1 MKDKNSNTFS
11 LGQIL
16 LALGFAFV
24 LLVITL
30 IKKTFPFPA
39 FDVVSDVLSLTLLI
53 TLILIVQ
60 PFAQKFEKNPVDGIK
75 FISIFLFA
83 LVGISFAFKNLI
95 GIQKVGE
102 FTTLATYVDVIS
114 ANIYNLIYAFLLSI
128 VFSIFL
134 KILFHERGRE
144 AKVKF
149 IITFSYFAI
158 FELSRRIFELPNLL
172 PQLLGGFQIIL
183 FMWISFRIPWV
194 ISLSKKDKYKVL
206 LFSFL
211 SILFSF
217 LLQSP
222 FVTGSAAEGMRYY
235 SDLFF
240 SFTHFYFQPF
250 LIIYF
255 FFVFGSVIFHL
266 PTGEIYER
274 RVTEL
279 STLQNIGKLVAR
291 VFDVKE
297 FSEMSV
303 KIEMEMTNS
312 KSAWVEMKLSNST
325 QIYGRYGIE
334 ESEMLKIME
343 QISHVKEKF
352 EGVHFKEGYH
362 IDMD

>member
-158 FELSRRIFELPNLL
+158 F
-172 PQLLGGFQIIL
+172 
-183 FMWISFRIPWV
+183 
-194 ISLSKKDKYKVL
+194 
-206 LFSFL
+206 
-211 SILFSF
+211 
-217 LLQSP
+217 
-222 FVTGSAAEGMRYY
+222 
-235 SDLFF
+235 
-240 SFTHFYFQPF
+240 
-250 LIIYF
+250 
-255 FFVFGSVIFHL
+255 
-266 PTGEIYER
+266 
-274 RVTEL
+274 
-279 STLQNIGKLVAR
+279 
-291 VFDVKE
+291 
-297 FSEMSV
+297 
-303 KIEMEMTNS
+303 
-312 KSAWVEMKLSNST
+312 
-325 QIYGRYGIE
+325 
-334 ESEMLKIME
+334 
-343 QISHVKEKF
+343 
-352 EGVHFKEGYH
+352 
-362 IDMD
+362 